1 MKLDLSFIREYMRIN
16 LIDNNLDTDH
26 PINSLGIYK
35 IDKTNS
41 KKWIVHIKLDE
52 NSNSMFRNGYFKI
65 TIEFGDDF
73 PQKKLE
79 CRIINKIY
87 HLNINPNNGH
97 ICSIFLNRWDST
109 TTISELLVGLY
120 LVFIY
125 EQNPNDPYSAAMSR
139 QYQQKYNEFVSIARK
154 WVIKYASPSI
164 EDLNLV
170 KKLFNTNE
178 NKEDEKIINELKDK
192 LNRANKI
199 IETQKMEIQNL
210 TNQINSF
217 KNIDEQLTIFRNEIK
232 NRDEK
237 IFQLLQ
243 KLQNN
248 NLTNNNIDIQKKQIA
263 LKDMRCVTFI
273 TQDGSLV
280 YGISCSGKDVFAEI
294 EEKLYKEYPEYRE
307 TNNRFLANGSEVLRF
322 KTINENKIGSGK
334 PIMLIKPF

>member
-73 PQKKLE
+73 PQEKPPE
-79 CRIINKIY
+79 GRIINKIY
-87 HLNINPNNGH
+87 HLNINPNSGH
-97 ICSIFLNRWDST
+97 ICSIFLNRWDSS

-125 EQNPNDPYSAAMSR
+125 EQNPLDPYSYFMSS

-164 EDLNLV
+164 KDLNLV

-210 TNQINSF
+210 TSQINSF
-217 KNIDEQLTIFRNEIK
+217 KNIDEQLTIF
-232 NRDEK
+232 
-237 IFQLLQ
+237 
-243 KLQNN
+243 
-248 NLTNNNIDIQKKQIA
+248 
-263 LKDMRCVTFI
+263 
-273 TQDGSLV
+273 
-280 YGISCSGKDVFAEI
+280 Y
-294 EEKLYKEYPEYRE
+294 
-307 TNNRFLANGSEVLRF
+307 
-322 KTINENKIGSGK
+322 IG
-334 PIMLIKPF
+334 

>member
-125 EQNPNDPYSAAMSR
+125 EQNPNDPYTLNMSL
-139 QYQQKYNEFVSIARK
+139 QYKQKYNEFVSIAR
-154 WVIKYASPSI
+154 
-164 EDLNLV
+164 
-170 KKLFNTNE
+170 
-178 NKEDEKIINELKDK
+178 
-192 LNRANKI
+192 
-199 IETQKMEIQNL
+199 
-210 TNQINSF
+210 
-217 KNIDEQLTIFRNEIK
+217 
-232 NRDEK
+232 
-237 IFQLLQ
+237 
-243 KLQNN
+243 
-248 NLTNNNIDIQKKQIA
+248 
-263 LKDMRCVTFI
+263 
-273 TQDGSLV
+273 
-280 YGISCSGKDVFAEI
+280 
-294 EEKLYKEYPEYRE
+294 
-307 TNNRFLANGSEVLRF
+307 NGL
-322 KTINENKIGSGK
+322 
-334 PIMLIKPF
+334 